1 MAKMKFVQS
10 KQASQVLKPAQ
21 VSKTLFWKRAFII
34 MLSLAIL
41 QAITIY
47 FIIE

>member
-1 MAKMKFVQS
+1 MAKIKFVQS
-10 KQASQVLKPAQ
+10 KQADQVLKPAQ
-21 VSKTLFWKRAFII
+21 VSKTLFWKRAFVF
-34 MLSLAIL
+34 MLGLVIL

>member
-1 MAKMKFVQS
+1 MRFVQS
-10 KQASQVLKPAQ
+10 KQAGQVLKPAQ
-21 VSKTLFWKRAFII
+21 VSKTLFWKRAFVV
-34 MLSLAIL
+34 MLSLAIF